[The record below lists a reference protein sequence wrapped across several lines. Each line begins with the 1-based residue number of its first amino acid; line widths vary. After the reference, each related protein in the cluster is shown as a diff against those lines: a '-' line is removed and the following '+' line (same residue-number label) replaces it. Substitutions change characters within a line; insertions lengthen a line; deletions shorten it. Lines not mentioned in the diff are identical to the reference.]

1 MLETELDTALGY
13 GKHAQTDAAKTNY
26 RNGHTRKRLKST
38 LGEVAVEMPQDRN
51 STFEPKIVPKHSA
64 N

>member
-1 MLETELDTALGY
+1 
-13 GKHAQTDAAKTNY
+13 
-26 RNGHTRKRLKST
+26 

-64 N
+64 NISDIEQKIINMYARGQTTREISEQIADIYGFEA